1 MDASFFLPPVTSTA
15 SCRGLN
21 VLLYR
26 IIIRV
31 VNDMCDPLLSF
42 GVNYMYH
49 CLRPILLVTFVFCA
63 KF

>member
-1 MDASFFLPPVTSTA
+1 MDTYFFLPPLTSTA
-15 SCRGLN
+15 SRRGLN

-26 IIIRV
+26 IIIPV
-31 VNDMCDPLLSF
+31 INDMCDPLLSF

-49 CLRPILLVTFVFCA
+49 CLRPGLLVTFVFCA